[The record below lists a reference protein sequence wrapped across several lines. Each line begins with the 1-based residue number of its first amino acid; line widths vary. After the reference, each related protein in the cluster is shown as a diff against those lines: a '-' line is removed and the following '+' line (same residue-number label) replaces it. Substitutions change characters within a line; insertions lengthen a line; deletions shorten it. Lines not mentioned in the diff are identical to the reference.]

1 MVFRVVGKHFQH
13 FNFDK
18 SVRPHKLNYH
28 NDMEQM
34 YSYNRFD
41 KAETVLGPRYC
52 IANTVK
58 FRKKAPPCIS
68 PSKYKPPKPVTQ
80 KNLR

>member
-18 SVRPHKLNYH
+18 SVGPHKLNYH

-41 KAETVLGPRYC
+41 MAETVLGP
-52 IANTVK
+52 
-58 FRKKAPPCIS
+58 
-68 PSKYKPPKPVTQ
+68 
-80 KNLR
+80 

>member
-1 MVFRVVGKHFQH
+1 MVFRVVGKHFEQ

-28 NDMEQM
+28 NDTEQM

-41 KAETVLGPRYC
+41 M
-52 IANTVK
+52 AN
-58 FRKKAPPCIS
+58 R
-68 PSKYKPPKPVTQ
+68 PSKRKPPGACTWKIALKYKVNKT
-80 KNLR
+80 KTANLH